1 MIIPWG
7 LVGSLAL
14 AVAAGVVV
22 VRWRGAPLGVV
33 ADRAA
38 GVAIP
43 AVVVARLVV
52 VARDAVLTGVLP
64 PPMAV
69 LTLGAGLS
77 VGAGVLTAMVAVAR
91 QRRAASDAGAD
102 AGSGSGSGTG
112 AGAGWAAL
120 VEATAVGLAVWH
132 GAAGLR
138 GEMGPGVPVAAIEA
152 AMWAATAA
160 WLLRARTRG
169 VEVAR
174 RLAGMGAV
182 AGVALLVGTLLRP
195 SLPTV
200 DADVDGVLAATAAA
214 VGVLLV
220 VGRARAARV
229 VGVVGSGLLVVVVGA
244 AGLAGSDEGVVPQR
258 AVPVDLAGAIVAG
271 AEVTAEGVPSL
282 DGDDLAALVGRA
294 EGPVVVNLWASWC
307 PPCHAEAPAVAR
319 AARALPEDV
328 TVVGVLV
335 DDAVADGQAFADRYG
350 LGFPS
355 VRDVGIGAAV
365 GFVGLPTTV
374 VLRPDGTIAHREV
387 GGLDVAGL
395 AAAVARA
402 R

>member
-77 VGAGVLTAMVAVAR
+77 AGAGVLTAMVAVAR
-91 QRRAASDAGAD
+91 QRRAASDGGGAAEAGAD
-102 AGSGSGSGTG
+102 

-152 AMWAATAA
+152 VMWAATAA

-174 RLAGMGAV
+174 RLAVMGAV

-319 AARALPEDV
+319 AASALPEDV
-328 TVVGVLV
+328 TMVGVLV

-355 VRDVGIGAAV
+355 VRDGGIGAAV

>member
-77 VGAGVLTAMVAVAR
+77 AGAGVLTAMVAVAR

-102 AGSGSGSGTG
+102 AGSGAG

-120 VEATAVGLAVWH
+120 VEATAVGLAVWY

-152 AMWAATAA
+152 VMWAATAA

-174 RLAGMGAV
+174 RLAVMGAV

-244 AGLAGSDEGVVPQR
+244 AGLGGSDQGVVPQR

-271 AEVTAEGVPSL
+271 AEVTAEEVPSL

-355 VRDVGIGAAV
+355 VRDGGIGDAV

-374 VLRPDGTIAHREV
+374 VLRPDGSIAHREV